1 MLENVKFFRIKLLNY
16 FLIIFFFTCKA
27 TADEVVQ
34 QIIEKINSFNSLIFN
49 FDQESKGINEKG
61 KCTILFP
68 GKINCLYSNKDKRL
82 IINRKVMAIIEK
94 KYDKVYLFPSKR
106 SPLTLILEKDKLE
119 NFLLNGEYK
128 IKDNRII
135 FNNYIAQREIKIFF
149 DKREKLLL
157 GWEITNGL
165 EKKIKFNI
173 KNLQINGKFDK
184 KDFRI
189 PKIN

>member
-16 FLIIFFFTCKA
+16 FLIIFFFTCEA
-27 TADEVVQ
+27 TADEIVQ
-34 QIIEKINSFNSLIFN
+34 QIIEKINSFNSLSFN

-119 NFLLNGEYK
+119 NFLLNSYYK
-128 IKDNRII
+128 IKDNQII
-135 FNNYIAQREIKIFF
+135 FNSYIAQREIKIFF

>member
-27 TADEVVQ
+27 TADEIVQ
-34 QIIEKINSFNSLIFN
+34 QIIEKTNSFNSLSFN

-68 GKINCLYSNKDKRL
+68 GKINCLYSNEDKRL
-82 IINRKVMAIIEK
+82 IINRKVMAIVEK

-119 NFLLNGEYK
+119 NFLLNSEYK
-128 IKDNRII
+128 IQDNRII
-135 FNNYIAQREIKIFF
+135 FNSYIAQREIKIFF

>member
-1 MLENVKFFRIKLLNY
+1 MIKN
-16 FLIIFFFTCKA
+16 
-27 TADEVVQ
+27 
-34 QIIEKINSFNSLIFN
+34 
-49 FDQESKGINEKG
+49 SKGINEKG

-82 IINRKVMAIIEK
+82 IINKKVMAIIEK

-119 NFLLNGEYK
+119 NFLLNSDYK
-128 IKDNRII
+128 IQNNQII
-135 FNNYIAQREIKIFF
+135 FNSYIAQREIKIFF

-157 GWEITNGL
+157 GWEINNGL
-165 EKKIKFNI
+165 DKKIKFNI
-173 KNLQINGKFDK
+173 KNLQINSKIDK
-184 KDFRI
+184 KDFII

>member
-16 FLIIFFFTCKA
+16 FLIIFFFTCEA
-27 TADEVVQ
+27 TADEIVQ
-34 QIIEKINSFNSLIFN
+34 QIIEKINSFNSLSFN

-119 NFLLNGEYK
+119 NFLLNSYYK
-128 IKDNRII
+128 IKDNQII
-135 FNNYIAQREIKIFF
+135 FNSYIAQREIKIFF

-157 GWEITNGL
+157 GWEINNGL

>member
-16 FLIIFFFTCKA
+16 FLIIFFFTCEA
-27 TADEVVQ
+27 TADEIVQ
-34 QIIEKINSFNSLIFN
+34 QIIEKINSFNSLSFN

-68 GKINCLYSNKDKRL
+68 GKINCLYLNKDKRL

-119 NFLLNGEYK
+119 NFLLNSYYK
-128 IKDNRII
+128 IKDNQII
-135 FNNYIAQREIKIFF
+135 FNSYIAQREIKIFF

-157 GWEITNGL
+157 GWEINNGL